1 MTHERNQTPMSASS
15 PASATTETA
24 PVDFVFEVQTV
35 SDPRD
40 ARLDAADDSRPF
52 RVGVITMR
60 PAAKLLVW
68 SAAAITAF
76 ERYLRTLP
84 DQVRDAG
91 VDALIFTAAGSVFG
105 AGADL
110 SEFQRVATPAE
121 ATESAARAY
130 RAFAGLLALPVP
142 TFSLLNGATLG
153 GGLEVAL
160 HTDFRIAAAG
170 VAAIGLPELSL
181 GLVPGWGGLTWLTA
195 LVGPDVAA
203 RIAVVDSLAGRNLSA
218 ERARDLGVVDAVVS
232 ADRLLD
238 ASLEW
243 AAGVLAGSVAVSR
256 RPAAG
261 SAGWDADGVRARV
274 RRRIPTDLPAVDAA
288 VELIGRATEPLPG
301 CTAVAGVPTASAG
314 LATARERIATYA
326 RNDAPGEPL
335 AGATVEA
342 FGRLLLTDEARASI
356 YAFFTL
362 QRVRRAA
369 RPGGAQLDIGHVGVV
384 GGGLMAT
391 QLAVVFATRLGVPVV
406 VVEVDQDRA
415 DLASSRIDMLLE
427 QARDRG
433 GLDETAHA
441 RVRALVTTV
450 ADRDMLADSDVVI
463 EAVFEDLSVK
473 QQVWRDVEALVSS
486 QTLLLTNTSSLLI
499 SEQASV
505 LQHPERLIGFHFFN
519 PVAVLPLVELILPKE
534 TEARDEDAAHRV
546 ADTALS
552 LAARLGKTAVRV
564 ADHPGFLVNRLLSRL
579 IGDALHLI
587 DLGWDVA
594 TVDGA
599 LVGDGLPM
607 TPLTLLD
614 YIGHGVQL
622 HIFETLHDAWP
633 ARFPVSASLQQ
644 MVEIGGPSRLRYL
657 TAAGE
662 LTPEAAQAITTARAR
677 SAQAA
682 DAPRAAGPGDAAE
695 ARGLLLDGLAQEVN
709 LVLADGTAESPQD
722 VDAALMLGAN
732 YPRHTGGIIPLLD
745 RSGASRRVT
754 GADLLPRGTANV
766 PERR

>member
-1 MTHERNQTPMSASS
+1 MSASS
-15 PASATTETA
+15 PASATAEA
-24 PVDFVFEVQTV
+24 PVDFAFDVRTV
-35 SDPRD
+35 SAPSD
-40 ARLDAADDSRPF
+40 AGNDAAGSGHSF
-52 RVGVITMR
+52 RIGMITMR
-60 PAAKLLVW
+60 PTAKLLVW
-68 SAAAITAF
+68 SAEAITAF
-76 ERYLRTLP
+76 ERYLHTLP
-84 DQVRDAG
+84 GHIRDADL
-91 VDALIFTAAGSVFG
+91 DALVFTAAGSVFG

-121 ATESAARAY
+121 ATESAARAF

-142 TFSLLNGATLG
+142 TFSLLNGAALG

-160 HTDFRIAAAG
+160 HTDFRLAAAG
-170 VAAIGLPELSL
+170 VTGIGLPELSL

-203 RIAVVDSLAGRNLSA
+203 RIAVVDSLAGRSLSA
-218 ERARDLGVVDAVVS
+218 ARARDLGVIDAVVP
-232 ADRLLD
+232 ADRLTD
-238 ASLEW
+238 ASLDF
-243 AAGVLAGSVAVSR
+243 AAGVLAGSVAVPR
-256 RPAAG
+256 RPAEGAG
-261 SAGWDADGVRARV
+261 LWKADDVRARV

-288 VELIGRATEPLPG
+288 VELIGRATSPLPG
-301 CTAVAGVPTASAG
+301 CTAAAGVPTASAG

-326 RNDAPGEPL
+326 RSEAPTEPL
-335 AGATVEA
+335 AEATVEA

-369 RPGGAQLDIGHVGVV
+369 RPGGAQLDIRQVGVV

-391 QLAVVFATRLGVPVV
+391 QLAVVFATRLRVPVV

-433 GLDETAHA
+433 TLDEASHA
-441 RVRALVTTV
+441 RVRALVTTA
-450 ADRDMLADSDVVI
+450 ADRERLVGSDVVI
-463 EAVFEDLSVK
+463 EAVFEDLAVK
-473 QQVWRDVEALVSS
+473 QQVWREVEALVSP
-486 QTLLLTNTSSLLI
+486 QTLLLTNTSSLLVGD
-499 SEQASV
+499 QAGV
-505 LQHPERLIGFHFFN
+505 LEHPERLIGFHFFN
-519 PVAVLPLVELILPKE
+519 PVAVLPLVELILPKGA
-534 TEARDEDAAHRV
+534 TAHDEAAAHRV

-552 LAARLGKTAVRV
+552 LAARLGKTAVHV

-587 DLGWDVA
+587 DSGWDVA

-622 HIFETLHDAWP
+622 HIFETLHAAWP

-644 MVEIGGPSRLRYL
+644 MVEVGGRSRLRYL

-662 LTPEAAQAITTARAR
+662 LTPEAAEAIATARAR
-677 SAQAA
+677 SAQSAET
-682 DAPRAAGPGDAAE
+682 PRAARHGDAAE

-709 LVLADGTAESPQD
+709 LVLADGTAESPQA

-732 YPRHTGGIIPLLD
+732 YPRHTGGLIPLLD

-754 GADLLPRGTANV
+754 GGDLLPRGTANV
-766 PERR
+766 PEQR